1 MLTPLSLAL
10 SLAVVPPPPDVVPSG
25 IKLLQLQLAFDCGP
39 GVPMLRRAHRPVR
52 GETLADIAEARLGSR
67 ERVDELLALNP
78 GIDPDELRPGDPIWL
93 LPVSLPSVREGDAES
108 AEAPVEWVRA
118 YADVGWARQ
127 GPSPFP
133 LGVDTVSGAVTRQG
147 KLTLYLVPDA
157 AFEEFEAARKAR
169 RNRDEAS
176 PIEALRDAGRIQ
188 ILEAPISSAYVPEED
203 AAARRVDR
211 YRIERD
217 LESGEWKLTPVSSQ
231 RLDAEGKPVEDDAN
245 GQKKQ
250 AMALILLSTGGCTGL
265 WFRRRRRGCCG
276 EAHAFDSTGDLR

>member
-1 MLTPLSLAL
+1 MLTTLSLAL
-10 SLAVVPPPPDVVPSG
+10 SLAAVPPPPDVIPSG
-25 IKLLQLQLAFDCGP
+25 IKLIQLQLSFERGP
-39 GVPMLRRAHRPVR
+39 GVPMFRRACRPAR

-78 GIDPDELRPGDPIWL
+78 GIDPDALRPGDSIWL
-93 LPVSLPSVREGDAES
+93 PAPEAAPAPDGGAEQP
-108 AEAPVEWVRA
+108 PVEWVRA

-133 LGVDTVSGAVTRQG
+133 LGADAVSAAVTRQG

-157 AFEEFEAARKAR
+157 AFEDFEAARKAR
-169 RNRDEAS
+169 RNRDEPS
-176 PIEALRDAGRIQ
+176 PILALRDAGRIQ

-217 LESGEWKLTPVSSQ
+217 AESGEWKMTPVSSQ
-231 RLDAEGKPVEDDAN
+231 RLDAEGEPIEDDAD
-245 GQKKQ
+245 GRGKQ
-250 AMALILLSTGGCTGL
+250 TMALLLLSTGGCTGL

-276 EAHAFDSTGDLR
+276 EVEALDSTGAPR